1 MSIAAGCQDFF
12 PISEGNEI
20 YNNEYVI
27 GEFTFKWFEKV
38 VGVAI
43 LEVNNHTVCD
53 TCSQNRGRVGSLP
66 RNSCYKESIQFRR
79 CMTSPKG
86 NKQTETHCPRMRKK
100 LGHRIRPNHMLPETP
115 LEKKTKK

>member
-1 MSIAAGCQDFF
+1 MSIAADCQDFI
-12 PISEGNEI
+12 PTSEGNEI

-53 TCSQNRGRVGSLP
+53 TCSYRVKIMEEWEV
-66 RNSCYKESIQFRR
+66 Y
-79 CMTSPKG
+79 
-86 NKQTETHCPRMRKK
+86 
-100 LGHRIRPNHMLPETP
+100 LG
-115 LEKKTKK
+115 KAATKKASNFAAA

>member
-1 MSIAAGCQDFF
+1 MSIAADCQDFF

-20 YNNEYVI
+20 YNNECVI

-53 TCSQNRGRVGSLP
+53 TCSYRV
-66 RNSCYKESIQFRR
+66 NIVE
-79 CMTSPKG
+79 
-86 NKQTETHCPRMRKK
+86 EW
-100 LGHRIRPNHMLPETP
+100 EV
-115 LEKKTKK
+115 